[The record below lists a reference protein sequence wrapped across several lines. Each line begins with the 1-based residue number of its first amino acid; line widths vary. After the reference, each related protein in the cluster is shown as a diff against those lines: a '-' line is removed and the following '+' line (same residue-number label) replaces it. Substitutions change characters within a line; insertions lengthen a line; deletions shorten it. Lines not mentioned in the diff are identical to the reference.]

1 MNFINSIGNKAKT
14 TLLQSIASLL
24 EKDPQNN
31 VAKIIKLSKLLA
43 SDKESIQMIN
53 SFESSY
59 NEIPDFKL
67 YIDDLLT
74 TTDHK
79 IMNNFIVNIL
89 GNNLNHNDKH
99 SRSPAKKSSAPRSL
113 VINAHSDCLTNKTL
127 SSNDFDKII
136 AESRKMGV
144 FTFIIYGCDS
154 KALNYLYDVYKKYSD
169 SLFIPVSE
177 ECILNENSCH
187 KILECGNVIPLFQQK
202 NINTDL
208 LRKNGIPSFNINYL
222 QNLFKKSKFNNNLS
236 GLKTFSLEFNGI
248 SQKKLMTYSIS
259 DLIKTNN
266 I

>member
-14 TLLQSIASLL
+14 TLLQSIAALL

-31 VAKIIKLSKLLA
+31 VMKIIKLSKLLA

-59 NEIPDFKL
+59 NEVPDFKL
-67 YIDDLLT
+67 YIDDLLS

-79 IMNNFIVNIL
+79 IMTNFIVNIL
-89 GNNLNHNDKH
+89 GNNLNNKH
-99 SRSPAKKSSAPRSL
+99 SRSPAEETSMPRSL
-113 VINAHSDCLTNKTL
+113 VINAHSHCLNNKTL
-127 SSNDFDKII
+127 NCSDLDKII
-136 AESRKMGV
+136 EESRKIGV
-144 FTFIIYGCDS
+144 FTFIIYGCES

-169 SLFIPVSE
+169 SLFIPVSQ
-177 ECILNENSCH
+177 ECMLNEKSCH
-187 KILECGNVIPLFQQK
+187 KILECGNVIPLFQHK

-222 QNLFKKSKFNNNLS
+222 QNLLKKSKFNNNFS
-236 GLKTFSLEFNGI
+236 VLKTFSLEFNGV
-248 SQKKLMTYSIS
+248 SQKRLMTYSIL
-259 DLIKTNN
+259 DLIKADH